1 MNEKQHKLL
10 ISKLRLPIHI
20 RYISDY
26 ILKESEEETK
36 KILNLL
42 IDNNEIEE
50 SKYGKGFYVIKNNNK

>member
-1 MNEKQHKLL
+1 MNEKRHKLL

-20 RYISDY
+20 GYISDY